1 MYPKLHLLFDMNVQ
15 PVKNPGN
22 FITLKIETKQGKKE
36 ISEKRETMWGR
47 EQMKFSENL
56 QLIFSETFREKYCF
70 CDRRTQEQTEF
81 LSKKRD
87 RLWRQEKNRA

>member
-47 EQMKFSENL
+47 EQMNFSENL
-56 QLIFSETFREKYCF
+56 QLIFSET
-70 CDRRTQEQTEF
+70 
-81 LSKKRD
+81 L
-87 RLWRQEKNRA
+87 EKNIVFVTEEPKNRLNF